1 MALFSWSP
9 QYLIGHETIDSEH
22 QELFRLINTFHD
34 QWINRREQQEIAKVL
49 NQLVAYAQQHFQHE
63 EAIMQQHGY
72 PLLGDHQLIHEI
84 MVDNIFKLRQ
94 SLETQD
100 LRLEIDTMNFV
111 RSWLVDHVANHD
123 FLFRNFLARSKKA
136 TAP

>member
-1 MALFSWSP
+1 MALLSWSP

-34 QWINRREQQEIAKVL
+34 QWINNREHREIAKVL
-49 NQLVAYAQQHFQHE
+49 NLLVTYAQKHFQHE
-63 EAIMQQHGY
+63 EAIMQEHGY
-72 PLLGDHQLIHEI
+72 PQLSDHQHIHEI
-84 MVDNIFKLRQ
+84 MVDHIFKLRQ
-94 SLETQD
+94 SLEAQD
-100 LRLEIDTMNFV
+100 IRLEIDTMNFV

-136 TAP
+136 AAT